1 MATRK
6 TETIR
11 EQLTSI
17 EKRLSDADGYL
28 ARGVN
33 VEGSGFL
40 HLDDWRGKSGH
51 PLWVRNFMIPTM
63 LKNRSRKEKTL
74 DLIDK
79 KAKEKATKMHR
90 RSGRMQAPLL
100 LRD

>member
-6 TETIR
+6 AETIR
-11 EQLTSI
+11 EQLGRI
-17 EKRLSDADGYL
+17 EKRLSDAEEYL

-51 PLWVRNFMIPTM
+51 PLWVRNFMIPTT

-79 KAKEKATKMHR
+79 KAKDRATTRHR
-90 RSGRMQAPLL
+90 RIGRMQDPSL

>member
-1 MATRK
+1 MAARK
-6 TETIR
+6 TVNIR
-11 EQLTSI
+11 EQLARI
-17 EKRLSDADGYL
+17 EKRLSDAEEYL

-51 PLWVRNFMIPTM
+51 PLWVRNFMIPTT
-63 LKNRSRKEKTL
+63 LKHRSEKEKTL

-79 KAKEKATKMHR
+79 KAQEKAATRHR
-90 RSGRMQAPLL
+90 RNGRRQVPPL